1 MKIKPEHF
9 SQLRAAFAIGVQR
22 IPSQA
27 AYLAADPSIPRI
39 AAAKDRAMRYRWDA
53 LNASRAIAPLSD
65 LTRAIYEYA
74 NDAHIDTALRAIV
87 KELSSCAK

>member
-1 MKIKPEHF
+1 MKITHDHYER
-9 SQLRAAFAIGVQR
+9 LLAAFAIGAQR

-53 LNASRAIAPLSD
+53 LNASRAVAPLSD
-65 LTRAIYEYA
+65 LTREIYEYA
-74 NDAHIDTALRAIV
+74 NDEHIDTALRAIV
-87 KELSSCAK
+87 KELQL

>member
-1 MKIKPEHF
+1 MKITPDHYA
-9 SQLRAAFAIGVQR
+9 QLRAAFAIGAQR
-22 IPSQA
+22 VPSQA

-53 LNASRAIAPLSD
+53 LNASRAVAPLSD

-74 NDAHIDTALRAIV
+74 NDEHIDTALRSIV
-87 KELSSCAK
+87 RELQA